1 MEVWELIE
9 RYLGREMV
17 NLLVPGRILAVD
29 DDPGNLVVLEEL
41 LAEDFE
47 VVSTESPAEA
57 LRLARETEFDM
68 VISDQRMPG
77 VTGVELLR
85 QVRETYPR
93 TVRVIISAYSDAP
106 AMLDAI
112 NVGEVFR
119 FILKPWEPEHVLSVV
134 EMGLEHRLTHLAI
147 RRLVQVIH
155 AKNKTLEETLAELRH
170 TQDRLLQ
177 TAKLATV
184 GQLTASIVR
193 ELKNHVTGVQL
204 LAEAVEA
211 AGVPEEL
218 AEHVRVGSLSAQSLF
233 DLISGLNAF
242 ATKDAWKLRRTRVSL
257 NGVLA
262 QALRVAKL
270 DPRAADRLIDFVPAR
285 DLPDVAL
292 DREKMRQVAVNLLLN
307 ALEATSRGERI
318 EVRSLRDHVGGQVL
332 FRVADGGAGM
342 PRELVARALDPFT
355 SRSEGGLGLGLEVC
369 RRVVEAH
376 GGGLKIES
384 KEGRGTSV
392 VVSIPIE
399 PPATQPEN

>member
-9 RYLGREMV
+9 KYLGRELV
-17 NLLVPGRILAVD
+17 NRLVPGKILAVD

-41 LAEDFE
+41 LGEDYE
-47 VVSTESPAEA
+47 IVSTEDPVEA
-57 LRLARETEFDM
+57 LRLARDTEFDM
-68 VISDQRMPG
+68 VVSDQRMPG
-77 VTGVELLR
+77 MTGVELLR
-85 QVRETYPR
+85 QVREQYPR
-93 TVRVIISAYSDAP
+93 TVRVIVSAYSDAP
-106 AMLDAI
+106 AMLAAI

-134 EMGLEHRLTHLAI
+134 EMGLEHRLTRLSI
-147 RRLVQVIH
+147 RRLIQVIH
-155 AKNKTLEETLAELRH
+155 AKNRTLEETLAELQH

-177 TAKLATV
+177 SAKLATV

-204 LAEAVEA
+204 LAEAVEE

-242 ATKDAWKLRRTRVSL
+242 ATKDAWKLRRTRVAL
-257 NGVLA
+257 NGVLV

-270 DPRAADRLIDFVPAR
+270 DPRAGTRLIDFYPAR
-285 DLPDVAL
+285 NLPDVAL
-292 DREKMRQVAVNLLLN
+292 DREKIRQVAVNLLLN
-307 ALEATSRGERI
+307 ALEATSEGERI
-318 EVRSLRDHVGGQVL
+318 EVKSLRDDAGGCVL

-342 PRELVARALDPFT
+342 PRDMVAKALDPFT
-355 SRSEGGLGLGLEVC
+355 SRHEGGLGLGLEVC

-384 KEGRGTSV
+384 REGKGTSV
-392 VVSIPIE
+392 IVSVPIE
-399 PPATQPEN
+399 PPAMQPES